1 MARRKVVDNAQV
13 AYEHIREKILD
24 GSYAPGERLT
34 GQDIAEELD
43 LSRTPVREALG
54 QLEQGGLVQKSGWGY
69 SVRVMTLQ
77 DIEDLFD
84 VREILEVA
92 AARNAMQFADDEWV
106 ASLGLIVDISRTHL
120 EAGRIV
126 ESIRA
131 ARKMYVSVVERTGN
145 KVLAGM
151 LASINDQIQLVG
163 GTLVTRF
170 PWRATEVLKENQE
183 IVRAFEQRDAYLVVS
198 AVSAHIRRSRELHLS
213 SKGDIRAA

>member
-1 MARRKVVDNAQV
+1 
-13 AYEHIREKILD
+13 
-24 GSYAPGERLT
+24 
-34 GQDIAEELD
+34 
-43 LSRTPVREALG
+43 
-54 QLEQGGLVQKSGWGY
+54 
-69 SVRVMTLQ
+69 MTLQ

-183 IVRAFEQRDAYLVVS
+183 IVRAFEQRDADLVVS